1 MIRSAAIQVGNLI
14 KDMNIGFDD
23 SNLFI
28 NKKIPEKNL
37 QNKMFPIIQINT
49 LPTNSTIYSS
59 NKKDFETVSCQVNVL
74 AVTNREI
81 EKYHTQIEL
90 FLSTHQFECFF
101 DTQDDDENYE
111 VQRLILRFNKTQNIK
126 EILQN
131 G

>member
-14 KDMNIGFDD
+14 KSMNIGFDD

-28 NKKIPEKNL
+28 NKKIPEKLL
-37 QNKMFPIIQINT
+37 QNKSFPIIQIYT
-49 LPTNSTIYSS
+49 LPTSSHIYAS
-59 NKKDFETVSCQVNVL
+59 NRKNHETVSCQVNVL

-81 EKYHTQIEL
+81 EKYQNLIESY
-90 FLSTHQFECFF
+90 LSTHQFECFF
-101 DTQDDDENYE
+101 DTQESDDNYD
-111 VQRLILRFNKTQNIK
+111 VQRLVLRFDKTQNIK

>member
-14 KDMNIGFDD
+14 KSMNIGFDD

-28 NKKIPEKNL
+28 NKKIPEKLL
-37 QNKMFPIIQINT
+37 QNKSFPIIQIYT
-49 LPTNSTIYSS
+49 LPTDSHIYAS
-59 NKKDFETVSCQVNVL
+59 NRKNYETVSCQVNVL

-81 EKYHTQIEL
+81 EKYQNLIESY
-90 FLSTHQFECFF
+90 LSTHQFGCFF
-101 DTQDDDENYE
+101 DTQESDDNFD
-111 VQRLILRFNKTQNIK
+111 VQHLILRFDKTQNIK